1 MFSLPAELN
10 AFLEKMK
17 PVLRLCEKP
26 PSSGETALEQDRE
39 EAIIRN
45 LRPPESVPAAPATI
59 NAASF
64 SQETTAAAVPASVA
78 VLIAPPPTASA
89 AGWQDLLNTEAP
101 PAALPPPSLVPKSE
115 LFTAATGEAARRIRR
130 GSSLDTVAQQGEMA
144 TMMMLASGHIKT
156 DSQLPGKSYNL
167 AGKGDGG

>member
-1 MFSLPAELN
+1 
-10 AFLEKMK
+10 MK

-26 PSSGETALEQDRE
+26 PSSSGETALEQDRE

-45 LRPPESVPAAPATI
+45 LRPPEAVPAAPATI

-64 SQETTAAAVPASVA
+64 SLETAAAAVPVSAA
-78 VLIAPPPTASA
+78 VLIAPPPTAASA

-144 TMMMLASGHIKT
+144 TMMMLASGQIKT

>member
-1 MFSLPAELN
+1 
-10 AFLEKMK
+10 MK

-26 PSSGETALEQDRE
+26 PSSSGETALEQDRE

-45 LRPPESVPAAPATI
+45 LRPPEAVPAAPATI

-64 SQETTAAAVPASVA
+64 SLETAAAAVPVSAA
-78 VLIAPPPTASA
+78 VLIAPPPTAASA

-101 PAALPPPSLVPKSE
+101 PAMVPKAE
-115 LFTAATGEAARRIRR
+115 LLSAATGGEAPRRIRR